1 MNRSAAT
8 ELRERLE
15 MHKAELDER
24 ITKIRADVG
33 GGLEADSSEQATQL
47 ENMDV
52 LNALVQEGEEELAEI
67 KAALLRMDDD
77 TFGACV
83 ACGGDISRE
92 RLEARPYS
100 SECIK
105 CASSHD

>member
-1 MNRSAAT
+1 MNQSGPA
-8 ELRERLE
+8 EFRERLE
-15 MHKAELDER
+15 MHKAELVER
-24 ITKIRADVG
+24 ISKIRADVG

-47 ENMDV
+47 ENMEV
-52 LNALVQEGEEELAEI
+52 LNALVQEGEDELAEI
-67 KAALLRMDDD
+67 KAALRRLDDD
-77 TFGACV
+77 TYGTCV
-83 ACGGDISRE
+83 TCGKAVGHE

>member
-1 MNRSAAT
+1 MNQSGPA

-15 MHKAELDER
+15 MHKAELVER
-24 ITKIRADVG
+24 ISKIRADVG

-47 ENMDV
+47 ENMEV
-52 LNALVQEGEEELAEI
+52 LNALVQEGEDELGQI
-67 KAALLRMDDD
+67 KAALRRLDDD
-77 TFGACV
+77 TYGACV
-83 ACGGDISRE
+83 TCGEAIGHE

>member
-1 MNRSAAT
+1 MNQSGPA
-8 ELRERLE
+8 EFRERLE
-15 MHKAELDER
+15 MHKAELVER
-24 ITKIRADVG
+24 ISKIRADVG

-47 ENMDV
+47 ENMEV
-52 LNALVQEGEEELAEI
+52 LNALVQEGEDELAQI
-67 KAALLRMDDD
+67 KAALRRLDDD
-77 TFGACV
+77 TYGACIT
-83 ACGGDISRE
+83 CGEAIGHE

>member
-1 MNRSAAT
+1 MNQSGPA

-15 MHKAELDER
+15 MHKAELVER
-24 ITKIRADVG
+24 ISKIRADVG

-47 ENMDV
+47 ENMEV
-52 LNALVQEGEEELAEI
+52 LNALVQEGEDELGQI
-67 KAALLRMDDD
+67 KAALRRLDDD

-83 ACGGDISRE
+83 TCGEAIGHE

>member
-1 MNRSAAT
+1 MNQSSPA

-15 MHKAELDER
+15 MHKAELVER
-24 ITKIRADVG
+24 ISKIRADVG

-47 ENMDV
+47 ENMEV
-52 LNALVQEGEEELAEI
+52 LNALVQEGEDELAQI
-67 KAALLRMDDD
+67 KAALRRLDDD
-77 TFGACV
+77 TYGTCV
-83 ACGGDISRE
+83 TCGEAVGHE